1 MKMQAKT
8 RQVSPPGH
16 NGIESVTALGNI
28 SASPISNY
36 FCKGYK
42 ASQKYS
48 IGKYG
53 ALNQRKKRTSKFPI
67 DNKDLFSMYR

>member
-1 MKMQAKT
+1 MKMQAKN

-53 ALNQRKKRTSKFPI
+53 ALT
-67 DNKDLFSMYR
+67 